1 MVASVPKYKWPV
13 VCLLPTS
20 RFNDV
25 AVVALLMALFCKSM
39 FEQRTEAVAAP
50 IVIVLAVLIPAP
62 MAKPVVIAGHSEK
75 AVADVEFTEFTDAA
89 PDTVSDCEEAEPFT
103 TRPLH
108 ATPSKVRLPCATGK
122 STYCP
127 AALVKS
133 VGSKI
138 GTIVGGVQ
146 AGGVD
151 IH

>member
-1 MVASVPKYKWPV
+1 MTVIGAPINICPVVLKLVASVPKYKWPV

-50 IVIVLAVLIPAP
+50 IVIVFVIPAP
-62 MAKPVVIAGHSEK
+62 IAKPVVIAEHRSKE
-75 AVADVEFTEFTDAA
+75 VADVEFKEVTDAT

-108 ATPSKVRLPCATGK
+108 ATPSKVRLPCATGY
-122 STYCP
+122 STC
-127 AALVKS
+127 
-133 VGSKI
+133 
-138 GTIVGGVQ
+138 
-146 AGGVD
+146 
-151 IH
+151 